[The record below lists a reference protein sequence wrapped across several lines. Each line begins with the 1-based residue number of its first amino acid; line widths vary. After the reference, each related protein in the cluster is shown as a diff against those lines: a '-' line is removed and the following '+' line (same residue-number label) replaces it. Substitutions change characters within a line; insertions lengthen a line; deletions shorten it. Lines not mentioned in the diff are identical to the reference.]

1 MLDIPHSMLEILR
14 QEYMAQ
20 NNPKYLLKRD
30 TSMKY
35 NFHPK
40 PDERELVVRVKFN
53 RAIGKLTMLN
63 EVEYNHNT
71 QLTLEILK
79 ICK

>member
-1 MLDIPHSMLEILR
+1 MS
-14 QEYMAQ
+14 
-20 NNPKYLLKRD
+20 
-30 TSMKY
+30 Y

-40 PDERELVVRVKFN
+40 SDERELVVRVKFN
-53 RAIGKLTMLN
+53 RAMGKLTMLN